1 VTETENHRIWANRS
15 APLRRGA
22 KPTVTQMST
31 ICFRVTRSCNLSC
44 SYCQAPPN
52 SKQLSERDL
61 LDVLAWFA
69 GKGTRR
75 IKFTG
80 GEPFVYRGI
89 LNLIEGCRSMSME
102 PTIITNGTHLPQGA
116 IECLITQRARVKVSL
131 HGPRDLHDAIQGA
144 GLYERTLRTLRL
156 LISAGIET
164 SVHTLLYR
172 DNTLDLEKWIAFL
185 AEEGVH
191 KVSFMAFVPRG
202 RGQSLRREWQLSSAT
217 SSYLGQR
224 IGDLAELYEGRIVVR
239 YLDFV
244 NMAYLVFETDGQLVW
259 QIGDGSADSYLA
271 SVSPVGLKVP
281 QRLVLTREGA
291 SPQKDASPSVA
302 MQGLGPRKS
311 KTME

>member
-1 VTETENHRIWANRS
+1 MTDTENYKNAWF
-15 APLRRGA
+15 PRGP
-22 KPTVTQMST
+22 KPTLTQMST
-31 ICFRVTRSCNLSC
+31 ICFRVTRSCNLAC

-52 SKQLSERDL
+52 SKQLSEREL
-61 LDVLAWFA
+61 LDALAWFA
-69 GKGTRR
+69 GKGTKK

-102 PTIITNGTHLPQGA
+102 PTIITNGTHLPKGA
-116 IECLITQRARVKVSL
+116 VNCLITQRARVKVSL

-172 DNTLDLEKWIAFL
+172 DNMLDLEKWIALL
-185 AEEGVH
+185 AGEGVH

-224 IGDLAELYEGRIVVR
+224 IGELAELYEGRIVVR

-244 NMAYLVFETDGQLVW
+244 NMAYLVFETDGRLEW

-271 SVSPVGLKVP
+271 SISPVGLKIP
-281 QRLVLTREGA
+281 NA
-291 SPQKDASPSVA
+291 
-302 MQGLGPRKS
+302 
-311 KTME
+311 